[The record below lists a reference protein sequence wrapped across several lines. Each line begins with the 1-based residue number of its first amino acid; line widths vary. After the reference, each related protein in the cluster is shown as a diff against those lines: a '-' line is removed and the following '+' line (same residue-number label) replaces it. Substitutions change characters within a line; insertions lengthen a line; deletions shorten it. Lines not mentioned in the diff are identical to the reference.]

1 MAFLPLVSQSCQLVV
16 KKLMRKMLDR
26 EIESPSRTSAY
37 FYSAPAAL
45 HRPVSTLATLTNKVD
60 TTISLATDSKFREAA
75 NNLKRTEYTLGRLPY
90 INPWYPTSHLRS
102 DVPPDFS
109 WLSESCGSKAAIGI
123 FGGAVCGLLMGV
135 FLGAMSDMTP
145 PVTVI
150 NGKEVPTAPLKE
162 QMRTTVRATGEK
174 CIYWS
179 RNFAFITGVF
189 GGAECLVEKYRGK
202 HDVWNSAIGGC
213 VTGAALQ
220 AKQGPQAAAI
230 GCGGFAVFSLVIDNV
245 FPH

>member
-1 MAFLPLVSQSCQLVV
+1 MMVTKDHAGNINSQPPVYYYTHS
-16 KKLMRKMLDR
+16 
-26 EIESPSRTSAY
+26 
-37 FYSAPAAL
+37 AAL
-45 HRPVSTLATLTNKVD
+45 HRPIPALTTLSSRIDRK
-60 TTISLATDSKFREAA
+60 ISLQSDNKPFNGKLTTVKSIHIEKESFPLAC
-75 NNLKRTEYTLGRLPY
+75 LPC
-90 INPWYPTSHLRS
+90 ITPWYPKSS
-102 DVPPDFS
+102 SGSEVPPDFS
-109 WLSESCGSKAAIGI
+109 WFSESCGSKAAIGV

-150 NGKEVPTAPLKE
+150 NGKEVPNAPLKE
-162 QMRTTVRATGEK
+162 QLRSTVRATGEK

-230 GCGGFAVFSLVIDNV
+230 GCGGFAAFSLVIDNV